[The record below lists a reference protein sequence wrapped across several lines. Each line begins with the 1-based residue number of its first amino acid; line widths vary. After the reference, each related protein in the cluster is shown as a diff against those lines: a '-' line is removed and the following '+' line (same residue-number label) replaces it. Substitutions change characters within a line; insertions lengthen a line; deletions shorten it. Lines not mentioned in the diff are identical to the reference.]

1 MEHELAD
8 LSLDDREEEGFG
20 VPTEV
25 GLQSTVSVF
34 SIVGYFLTASIVH
47 FSAMKST
54 MVNVWHLVKGVQ
66 ISDLGDKHFCF
77 KFFHRIDLE
86 RVINGAHWTFNNHL
100 LVFHRLEMGEDSV
113 KVPLLYGEIFK
124 GLMVVGISCGSIW
137 TWIMIGEE
145 IPVENVGGKKR
156 LRNEMGD
163 YNTRG
168 WRIQ

>member
-8 LSLDDREEEGFG
+8 LSLDDREEEGLG

-25 GLQSTVSVF
+25 GLQSMVSEF

-66 ISDLGDKHFCF
+66 ISDLGDKHFLF

-113 KVPLLYGEIFK
+113 KVPLLYGADP
-124 GLMVVGISCGSIW
+124 S
-137 TWIMIGEE
+137 
-145 IPVENVGGKKR
+145 GGKMDFVYESGINGRWDTGIKR
-156 LRNEMGD
+156 DPMLGINLEWSGGNILRVDGCGD
-163 YNTRG
+163 
-168 WRIQ
+168 

>member
-8 LSLDDREEEGFG
+8 LSLDDREEEGLG

-25 GLQSTVSVF
+25 GLQSMVSEF

-54 MVNVWHLVKGVQ
+54 IVNVWHLVKGVQ
-66 ISDLGDKHFCF
+66 ISDLGDKHFLF

-100 LVFHRLEMGEDSV
+100 LVFHRLEMREDSV
-113 KVPLLYGEIFK
+113 KVPLLYASFWVQVYDLPM
-124 GLMVVGISCGSIW
+124 GLFLEVMA
-137 TWIMIGEE
+137 
-145 IPVENVGGKKR
+145 
-156 LRNEMGD
+156 
-163 YNTRG
+163 
-168 WRIQ
+168 

>member
-8 LSLDDREEEGFG
+8 LSLDDREEEGLG

-25 GLQSTVSVF
+25 GLQSTVSEF

-54 MVNVWHLVKGVQ
+54 M
-66 ISDLGDKHFCF
+66 
-77 KFFHRIDLE
+77 FFHRIDLE

-113 KVPLLYGEIFK
+113 KVPLLYVSFW
-124 GLMVVGISCGSIW
+124 V
-137 TWIMIGEE
+137 
-145 IPVENVGGKKR
+145 
-156 LRNEMGD
+156 
-163 YNTRG
+163 
-168 WRIQ
+168 Q